1 MGGGSMNQRS
11 EHANHATDTS
21 TLRADALERRQLLV
35 ATNQVIFREINEKLE
50 DLNNSFSEIIPLGHF
65 VCECADTSCIE
76 RVGMT
81 IREYEELRGHARRFV
96 VRRGH
101 RSPETERVIEERT
114 GYTIVEKLGA
124 AGDYAA
130 RFDPRTND

>member
-1 MGGGSMNQRS
+1 MDQRW
-11 EHANHATDTS
+11 ENPNHAAAAS
-21 TLRADALERRQLLV
+21 TLRADALERGQLLV
-35 ATNQVIFREINEKLE
+35 ATNQVVFREINEKLE

-65 VCECADTSCIE
+65 VCECADTGCVE

-81 IREYEELRGHARRFV
+81 IREYDELRGHPRRFV
-96 VRRGH
+96 VCRGH
-101 RSPETERVIEERT
+101 RSPETECVVEERT

-130 RFDPRTND
+130 RFDPRATH

>member
-1 MGGGSMNQRS
+1 L
-11 EHANHATDTS
+11 H
-21 TLRADALERRQLLV
+21 V
-35 ATNQVIFREINEKLE
+35 ATNQVVFREINEELE

-81 IREYEELRGHARRFV
+81 IREYEELRGHPRRFV

-101 RSPETERVIEERT
+101 RSPETERVVEERT